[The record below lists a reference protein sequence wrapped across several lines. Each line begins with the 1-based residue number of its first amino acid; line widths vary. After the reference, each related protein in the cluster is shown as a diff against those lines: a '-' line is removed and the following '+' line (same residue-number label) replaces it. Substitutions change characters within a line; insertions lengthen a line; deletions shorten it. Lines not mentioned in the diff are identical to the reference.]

1 MKKQPQI
8 TEQTRQNLI
17 DAFCRLH
24 IEKPI
29 EKISVQQIT
38 NLAGYNRSTFYQYFS
53 DIYQLRDALVEDV
66 LAYVRQLHTQEEK
79 ETRSITERFCLLFET
94 KGPYLRAL
102 LGEYST
108 MHFMEALKKEL
119 VPDFLYEMDDQTAPY
134 WQEYHIAT
142 CISILRL
149 WINRGYD
156 LTPEEMSQLLQKM
169 YLRSSR

>member
-8 TEQTRQNLI
+8 TAQTRQNLI

-38 NLAGYNRSTFYQYFS
+38 TLAGYNRSTFYQYFS
-53 DIYQLRDALVEDV
+53 DIYQLRDDLIEDV
-66 LAYVRQLHTQEEK
+66 LAYTRYLHASPVKEEL
-79 ETRSITERFCLLFET
+79 SITERFCLLFEK

-119 VPDFLYEMDDQTAPY
+119 VPDFLYEMDDKTAPY
-134 WQEYHIAT
+134 WQEYHIYT

-156 LTPEEMSQLLQKM
+156 LTPEEISELMQKM
-169 YLRSSR
+169 YLRPSR